1 MTASPRSPT
10 HHPAAEHC
18 LPTTPLQK
26 FGVVVCR
33 IVIPLWLIMGPVMK
47 LQSMNPKLLPPP
59 VLAVIDWAAGTLGVA
74 TVDAYDPA
82 LRVIVLAEI
91 AIALAMAF
99 APRLTRFLAVSTLG
113 LFCVILGLVLL
124 KGADSCGCFGESGPP
139 PWAMLL
145 VDGALL
151 VGAIFLPLPA
161 CRASAAGTVGTAVAA
176 LIIGAAVATTAPGH
190 RVTLEPP
197 GPPPAEPSSASPTPG
212 DANPTPSSTPQP
224 PTPPASNPPRSG
236 DGTPSGDGTSAAP
249 PQAATQVTPWPPPP
263 TEAKPYYDAVP
274 SEWVGKRLDAQE
286 VPLLLDRRTLKVNPN
301 QGRMHVV
308 FIREDCEHCHEMLE
322 KYFSLPKLDTPTLLV
337 VVPDATGSTLDNP
350 CVDCSKASLLK
361 GPIWMFTTPLVLT
374 VEDGVV
380 LAGIDA
386 TKADDPEAVRAV
398 LNARKTP

>member
-1 MTASPRSPT
+1 
-10 HHPAAEHC
+10 
-18 LPTTPLQK
+18 
-26 FGVVVCR
+26 
-33 IVIPLWLIMGPVMK
+33 
-47 LQSMNPKLLPPP
+47 
-59 VLAVIDWAAGTLGVA
+59 
-74 TVDAYDPA
+74 
-82 LRVIVLAEI
+82 VLAEI

-139 PWAMLL
+139 PWAMLV

-190 RVTLEPP
+190 RVTLEPD
-197 GPPPAEPSSASPTPG
+197 GLPPTEPSSTSPNSSGTGPER
-212 DANPTPSSTPQP
+212 STPPEP
-224 PTPPASNPPRSG
+224 PTPPATNPTASE
-236 DGTPSGDGTSAAP
+236 DGTSSGHGAPSGDGSSAAP

-286 VPLLLDRRTLKVNPN
+286 VPLLLDRRTLKINPN

-337 VVPDATGSTLDNP
+337 VVPDATGSTLENP
-350 CVDCSKASLLK
+350 CVDCSKATLLK